1 MNPLTNS
8 SKWTILC
15 VGMKKKA
22 LIQKVALALL
32 IGGIFILALDH
43 HVGFTSNRVT
53 AKIPKEEKS
62 SEGLLLK
69 IYQEVAEL
77 GYRDNEDFIKREFNI
92 DLDGR
97 RDNREEHVLVLSHK
111 DGDCEKMILQ
121 LTFFNK
127 ISGSFVRHAK
137 EVKTITCMVE
147 GESVEIKKFEFSKGE
162 VKLLPKI
169 LKGIQH
175 EKKLFKLVQQ
185 K

>member
-8 SKWTILC
+8 SKWTILY
-15 VGMKKKA
+15 VGMEKKA
-22 LIQKVALALL
+22 LIQKVALAIL

-43 HVGFTSNRVT
+43 HVGFTSIRLT

-62 SEGLLLK
+62 YERLLLK

-77 GYRDNEDFIKREFNI
+77 GYRANEDFIKREFDF

-97 RDNREEHVLVLSHK
+97 RDNREEHVLVMSYK

-121 LTFFNK
+121 LTFFNR

-137 EVKTITCMVE
+137 EVKTITCMVD
-147 GESVEIKKFEFSKGE
+147 GESVEIKKSEFSKAE
-162 VKLLPKI
+162 VKLLLKI
-169 LKGIQH
+169 LKGIQR
-175 EKKLFKLVQQ
+175 EKKLLELVQQ